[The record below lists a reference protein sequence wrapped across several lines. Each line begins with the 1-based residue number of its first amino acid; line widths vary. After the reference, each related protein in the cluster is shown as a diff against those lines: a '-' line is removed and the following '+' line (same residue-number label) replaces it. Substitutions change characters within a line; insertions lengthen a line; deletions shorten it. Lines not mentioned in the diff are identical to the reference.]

1 MPHIEGRTVGEQQK
15 NSTFKLDLKARQLAD
30 NRKISVQTMLRLS
43 LWTTSFLGVLMKI
56 NKKDAIRIIT
66 EAAKKYEEC
75 LNNNTFLIV
84 YEKLGIQEYV
94 EISFRD
100 MFFLHLTG
108 ITTKLSAQ
116 RFYKACIANK
126 LSDSDITIDNK
137 GKVEQKLAVIP
148 YLHELLFN
156 NCMIGD
162 FINSGI
168 KIRADYFVGDTKFVL
183 SLGVKKN
190 RKTDIPVSLYKED
203 VRKLIAPKN
212 KVLLIMKK
220 KYNEEKYSEKTFI
233 SKKFD
238 IKQLNICNDLVSI
251 SGLMDKEVL

>member
-137 GKVEQKLAVIP
+137 GKVEQKL
-148 YLHELLFN
+148 
-156 NCMIGD
+156 
-162 FINSGI
+162 
-168 KIRADYFVGDTKFVL
+168 
-183 SLGVKKN
+183 
-190 RKTDIPVSLYKED
+190 
-203 VRKLIAPKN
+203 
-212 KVLLIMKK
+212 
-220 KYNEEKYSEKTFI
+220 
-233 SKKFD
+233 
-238 IKQLNICNDLVSI
+238 
-251 SGLMDKEVL
+251 